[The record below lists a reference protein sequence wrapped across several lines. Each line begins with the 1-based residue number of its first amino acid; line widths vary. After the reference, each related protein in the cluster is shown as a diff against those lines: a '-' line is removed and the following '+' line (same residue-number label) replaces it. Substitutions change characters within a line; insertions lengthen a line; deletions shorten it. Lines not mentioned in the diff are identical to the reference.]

1 MHARVPFL
9 ATSAVVAAP
18 STLSPQRCWCLVM
31 SEREQGGAH
40 TIYTCRTPRAG
51 LTVGCSSE
59 SWLREQFA
67 NTPTSCVPSDVLS
80 TRPTRCWT
88 RGCTVRAGA
97 RVRVADWVCARDALS
112 VRRALTA
119 WRWDALAHAVMSH
132 DRGGARYWRSGC
144 SNRAEGAT
152 RISVCPTLSPLESTK
167 ETRPATLVG
176 RGAVNTRSMSFA

>member
-1 MHARVPFL
+1 MRGRVAMARTKRYSRV
-9 ATSAVVAAP
+9 ATP
-18 STLSPQRCWCLVM
+18 WQFHPKRRCCDGWCLVM
-31 SEREQGGAH
+31 SEREPGGAH

-132 DRGGARYWRSGC
+132 DRGGARVDTRAGSRTVLSQDERSQPGC
-144 SNRAEGAT
+144 RVV
-152 RISVCPTLSPLESTK
+152 R
-167 ETRPATLVG
+167 
-176 RGAVNTRSMSFA
+176 

>member
-1 MHARVPFL
+1 VTLELAVAVRHIRLEVARL
-9 ATSAVVAAP
+9 TQTRRTTS
-18 STLSPQRCWCLVM
+18 
-31 SEREQGGAH
+31 
-40 TIYTCRTPRAG
+40 PRSDSRIDQ
-51 LTVGCSSE
+51 LTAELLCARRRV
-59 SWLREQFA
+59 
-67 NTPTSCVPSDVLS
+67 S

>member
-9 ATSAVVAAP
+9 TTAVVAAP

-119 WRWDALAHAVMSH
+119 WRWDALAHALMSH
-132 DRGGARYWRSGC
+132 DFYEGLGLTRVPGPARSSRRMSDRNPAVVSCG
-144 SNRAEGAT
+144 SVPSQQQT
-152 RISVCPTLSPLESTK
+152 RMRC
-167 ETRPATLVG
+167 
-176 RGAVNTRSMSFA
+176 